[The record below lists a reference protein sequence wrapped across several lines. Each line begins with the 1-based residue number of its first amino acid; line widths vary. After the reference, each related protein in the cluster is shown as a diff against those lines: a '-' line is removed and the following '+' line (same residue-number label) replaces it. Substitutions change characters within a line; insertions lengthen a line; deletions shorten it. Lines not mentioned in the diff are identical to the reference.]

1 MRMTPMMRARAM
13 SLEISL
19 IGGGEGREC
28 QEDDD
33 DDDENKNRGAF
44 RSRRDDGRGE
54 VWQQSTDC
62 ISLHWL
68 WPSDEFDNGKED

>member
-1 MRMTPMMRARAM
+1 MRARACNVFGNF
-13 SLEISL
+13 SDWRRR
-19 IGGGEGREC
+19 GREGREC

-33 DDDENKNRGAF
+33 DDDENKNRSAF
-44 RSRRDDGRGE
+44 RSRRDGRGE

-68 WPSDEFDNGKED
+68 WPSDEFDNGKEED